1 MALVLSGSIDISGS
15 MTATTIIVSAPGS
28 SGIVSSSQQIQNYNL
43 FAQTSSANTFY
54 GNQTITGSVRITNGL
69 IIGASGSFAS
79 LGSYPNALTVNG
91 NTTGTFGGAIFLA
104 RGSATQWGII
114 SNDSDDL
121 SITNNNSFSTRNIKI
136 YDSAEKIEFTYSG
149 SLADNSAGYHN
160 IAFTGNAIVP
170 YQTNHYDLGSETN
183 YFRDLYLST
192 GSIKFIDNGN
202 VVGILSTTADGLNFD
217 SNITIGTSS
226 FEIGRRGTTY
236 KNTNLVM
243 GFDVMNDS
251 IVTGQHNIG
260 MGSEAGASLSSGNYN
275 IMIGYQA
282 GYQIGPGSRNVL
294 IGQGS
299 GNLLLLSSGI
309 SPDDNT
315 LVGGNAGQF
324 ITKGNNNTALG
335 TAALYGQIGAINT
348 FQNNTA
354 IGAGTATN
362 VSGVSTNNIY
372 IGAYAGP
379 KSSFTTENY
388 KFYVSNGQQYQQ
400 PYMFGNMATS
410 SRSLDINASLN
421 ISGSLVVSGSIKVG
435 NYGNIKDTFDH
446 IHLYTSGANFNGG
459 GNIQFGAIE
468 GSAASGVDNY
478 ISFNG
483 SPTTA
488 ASNTSV
494 TIWGDNSGGGA
505 ALFLNRKSSQGVESW
520 GYTPWTIGVD
530 LGATSTPNGLY
541 IGTGNTF
548 LNRSIEFNYKGL
560 TPNILFSGSGI
571 IPAQANTYDLGTPTK
586 PWREIY
592 VSTGSINFVN
602 NGVVVSTLGA
612 DTNGTQLT
620 GSLSISGS
628 IKVGSLVVS
637 GSASFSKKLKIG
649 PDIGAGI
656 NSSFENALE
665 IGSNPDVGLGG
676 AMFLGNTLGSSTWG
690 MLSNGSNNFAIANQS
705 GFQSRAI
712 TLYNTENKIEF
723 LYSGSINA
731 YGSGFHNIRF
741 DENGIIPYSSNKY
754 DLGSATNTWKN
765 LYIASGSINFV
776 NNGTVVST
784 ISTNA
789 DGSQNFTNGI
799 NVTGSLRV
807 TGSLKVGDWQH
818 GEGVANTAKLDI
830 RTASDRGLKIN
841 GGSSSDVIIT
851 AYRGASDDMIRSM
864 RLEASDI
871 NIYTGDG
878 NANTGSYIGGFNTN
892 GLAFAAGKGID
903 FSATSNG
910 SGTTSSELLNDYEVG
925 TWTALLICGTS
936 GTITL
941 NSAAASCTYT
951 KIGRLV
957 NVSGYID
964 VQSVSSPTGRLR
976 ITGFPFTQISDG
988 VPVGVGYLNNTN
1000 AYTGFAIMLGNQSDG
1015 AYIDRNANTGADAAL
1030 DMSSAIKANS
1040 EIYFNLTYTT
1050 T

>member
-15 MTATTIIVSAPGS
+15 MTATTIIVSAPGA
-28 SGIVSSSQQIQNYNL
+28 SGVVSSSQQIQNYFT
-43 FAQTSSANTFY
+43 FAKTGSANTFY

-121 SITNNNSFSTRNIKI
+121 SITNNDSFSTRNIKI

-324 ITKGNNNTALG
+324 ITKGNKNTALG
-335 TAALYGQIGAINT
+335 AAALYGQIGAINT

-354 IGAGTATN
+354 IGSGTATN

-379 KSSFTTENY
+379 QSSFTTENY

-410 SRSLDINASLN
+410 SRSLDINASLSV
-421 ISGSLVVSGSIKVG
+421 SGSLTVSGSSL
-435 NYGNIKDTFDH
+435 F
-446 IHLYTSGANFNGG
+446 
-459 GNIQFGAIE
+459 
-468 GSAASGVDNY
+468 
-478 ISFNG
+478 
-483 SPTTA
+483 TA
-488 ASNTSV
+488 
-494 TIWGDNSGGGA
+494 
-505 ALFLNRKSSQGVESW
+505 
-520 GYTPWTIGVD
+520 
-530 LGATSTPNGLY
+530 
-541 IGTGNTF
+541 
-548 LNRSIEFNYKGL
+548 
-560 TPNILFSGSGI
+560 
-571 IPAQANTYDLGTPTK
+571 
-586 PWREIY
+586 
-592 VSTGSINFVN
+592 
-602 NGVVVSTLGA
+602 
-612 DTNGTQLT
+612 
-620 GSLSISGS
+620 
-628 IKVGSLVVS
+628 
-637 GSASFSKKLKIG
+637 KLKIG

-656 NSSFENALE
+656 NSSFANALE

-712 TLYNTENKIEF
+712 TLYNTANKIEF

-731 YGSGFHNIRF
+731 NGSGFHNIRF

-754 DLGSATNTWKN
+754 DLGSATNTWKEIYAITGSISGSLVVSGSVN
-765 LYIASGSINFV
+765 INGNQTISGSISASGMIDS
-776 NNGTVVST
+776 NGLTLT
-784 ISTNA
+784 KN
-789 DGSQNFTNGI
+789 NFTIDTQGSISYHDVVGLTLKGKSASVFDFSYYNPYGNAVITNPI
-799 NVTGSLRV
+799 NS
-807 TGSLKVGDWQH
+807 
-818 GEGVANTAKLDI
+818 N
-830 RTASDRGLKIN
+830 
-841 GGSSSDVIIT
+841 
-851 AYRGASDDMIRSM
+851 
-864 RLEASDI
+864 DI
-871 NIYTGDG
+871 NF
-878 NANTGSYIGGFNTN
+878 NTGSVLIGMGNLKFNT
-892 GLAFAAGKGID
+892 AGKGID

-910 SGTTSSELLNDYEVG
+910 SGTTSSELLNDYEEG
-925 TWTALLICGTS
+925 TFTP
-936 GTITL
+936 TL
-941 NSAAASCTYT
+941 GGDSTYTTQFGNYT
-951 KIGRLV
+951 KIGNKVYFKIILIV
-957 NVSGYID
+957 NLIG
-964 VQSVSSPTGRLR
+964 TGDAQNIYGL
-976 ITGFPFTQISDG
+976 PFTCDSTAVGYPMYVGAFQDLSSARVFIAGRVGASG
-988 VPVGVGYLNNTN
+988 TSIAIRSIGTAAVGVN
-1000 AYTGFAIMLGNQSDG
+1000 AANVFQNGSTIEIAGFYGV
-1015 AYIDRNANTGADAAL
+1015 
-1030 DMSSAIKANS
+1030 
-1040 EIYFNLTYTT
+1040 
-1050 T
+1050 

>member
-28 SGIVSSSQQIQNYNL
+28 SGMVSSSQQIQNYNL

-69 IIGASGSFAS
+69 IIGASGSFATPV
-79 LGSYPNALTVNG
+79 SYPNALTVNG

-183 YFRDLYLST
+183 YFRDLYIST

-282 GYQIGPGSRNVL
+282 GNQIGPGSRNVL

-299 GNLLLLSSGI
+299 GNSLLLSSGI

-315 LVGGNAGQF
+315 LVGGNSGQF
-324 ITKGNNNTALG
+324 ITKGNKNTALG
-335 TAALYGQIGAINT
+335 NASLYGQTGAINT

-354 IGAGTATN
+354 IGYGTATN

-379 KSSFTTENY
+379 QSSFTTETY
-388 KFYVSNGQQYQQ
+388 KFYVSNGQQSQQ

-410 SRSLDINASLN
+410 SRSLDINASLAV
-421 ISGSLVVSGSIKVG
+421 SGSLTVSGSSLFTTKV
-435 NYGNIKDTFDH
+435 
-446 IHLYTSGANFNGG
+446 
-459 GNIQFGAIE
+459 
-468 GSAASGVDNY
+468 
-478 ISFNG
+478 
-483 SPTTA
+483 
-488 ASNTSV
+488 
-494 TIWGDNSGGGA
+494 
-505 ALFLNRKSSQGVESW
+505 
-520 GYTPWTIGVD
+520 
-530 LGATSTPNGLY
+530 
-541 IGTGNTF
+541 
-548 LNRSIEFNYKGL
+548 
-560 TPNILFSGSGI
+560 
-571 IPAQANTYDLGTPTK
+571 
-586 PWREIY
+586 
-592 VSTGSINFVN
+592 
-602 NGVVVSTLGA
+602 
-612 DTNGTQLT
+612 
-620 GSLSISGS
+620 
-628 IKVGSLVVS
+628 
-637 GSASFSKKLKIG
+637 KIG
-649 PDIGAGI
+649 PDIGNGI
-656 NSSFENALE
+656 NTSFANALE
-665 IGSNPDVGLGG
+665 IGSNPDISLGG
-676 AMFLGNTLGSSTWG
+676 ALFLGNTLGSSTWG
-690 MLSNGSNNFAIANQS
+690 MVSNGSNNFAIANQS
-705 GFQSRAI
+705 GFDSRAV
-712 TLYNTENKIEF
+712 TLYNTETKIEF
-723 LYSGSINA
+723 LYSGSLNA
-731 YGSGFHNIRF
+731 RGAGFHNIRF
-741 DENGIIPYSSNKY
+741 DQNGIVPGEDYVF
-754 DLGSATNTWKN
+754 DLGTPSINWKN
-765 LYIASGSINFV
+765 AYIGGTTTTDILYVGNTSTFNSDSGFNKGIALTKGGTPTATAAGQVNVYSAPTTNNIIFQDNASTASFV
-776 NNGTVVST
+776 FNNSSQTYTFPAATGTIPVQT
-784 ISTNA
+784 A
-789 DGSQNFTNGI
+789 NGLI
-799 NVTGSLRV
+799 LTGSLRV
-807 TGSLKVGDWQH
+807 TGSFKVGDWQH

-841 GGSSSDVIIT
+841 GASSSDVIIT

-910 SGTTSSELLNDYEVG
+910 SGTTSSELLNDYEEG
-925 TWTALLICGTS
+925 TFTP
-936 GTITL
+936 
-941 NSAAASCTYT
+941 TYT
-951 KIGRLV
+951 GTNLTVVTYGNQFGWYTKVGRLV
-957 NVSGYID
+957 TVTICLMTEDITISGTYD
-964 VQSVSSPTGRLR
+964 VKIGGL
-976 ITGFPFTQISDG
+976 PFTSNSTAQASNALIIADSSRWASNPPIAGVITPNTTEVILYKDLGAVGAGTDPTTVKTSD
-988 VPVGVGYLNNTN
+988 L
-1000 AYTGFAIMLGNQSDG
+1000 
-1015 AYIDRNANTGADAAL
+1015 ADATGNRNVVRAT
-1030 DMSSAIKANS
+1030 
-1040 EIYFNLTYTT
+1040 LTYFV
-1050 T
+1050 

>member
-15 MTATTIIVSAPGS
+15 MTATTIIISAPGS

-121 SITNNNSFSTRNIKI
+121 SITNNDSFSTRNIKI

-183 YFRDLYLST
+183 YFRDLYIST
-192 GSIKFIDNGN
+192 GSIKFVNNGT
-202 VVGILSTTADGLNFD
+202 VVSTLSTNADGSQNFP
-217 SNITIGTSS
+217 NGLTI
-226 FEIGRRGTTY
+226 
-236 KNTNLVM
+236 
-243 GFDVMNDS
+243 
-251 IVTGQHNIG
+251 
-260 MGSEAGASLSSGNYN
+260 
-275 IMIGYQA
+275 
-282 GYQIGPGSRNVL
+282 
-294 IGQGS
+294 
-299 GNLLLLSSGI
+299 
-309 SPDDNT
+309 
-315 LVGGNAGQF
+315 
-324 ITKGNNNTALG
+324 
-335 TAALYGQIGAINT
+335 
-348 FQNNTA
+348 
-354 IGAGTATN
+354 
-362 VSGVSTNNIY
+362 
-372 IGAYAGP
+372 
-379 KSSFTTENY
+379 
-388 KFYVSNGQQYQQ
+388 
-400 PYMFGNMATS
+400 
-410 SRSLDINASLN
+410 
-421 ISGSLVVSGSIKVG
+421 SGSIKVG

-612 DTNGTQLT
+612 DANGTQLS
-620 GSLSISGS
+620 GSLT
-628 IKVGSLVVS
+628 VS
-637 GSASFSKKLKIG
+637 GSSLFTTKLKIG

-676 AMFLGNTLGSSTWG
+676 AMFFGNTLGSSTWG

-807 TGSLKVGDWQH
+807 TGSLKVGDWSW
-818 GEGVANTAKLDI
+818 GDGVANNAKLDI
-830 RTASDRGLKIN
+830 RTASDRGLKID
-841 GGSSSDVIIT
+841 GATSSDIIIT
-851 AYRGASDDMIRSM
+851 SYRGSSDDMVRGMVLQGNAVSFYI
-864 RLEASDI
+864 
-871 NIYTGDG
+871 GDG
-878 NANTGSYIGGFNTN
+878 NANTGSSVASFNTN
-892 GLAFAAGKGID
+892 GLGFESGKGID

-910 SGTTSSELLNDYEVG
+910 SGTTTSELLNDYEEG
-925 TWTALLICGTS
+925 TWTP
-936 GTITL
+936 
-941 NSAAASCTYT
+941 TYT
-951 KIGRLV
+951 GTNLTVVSYGNQFGWYTKVGRLV
-957 NVSGYID
+957 TVTICLMTED
-964 VQSVSSPTGRLR
+964 ITR
-976 ITGFPFTQISDG
+976 IGSEILKIGGLPFTSNSTAQA
-988 VPVGVGYLNNTN
+988 TN
-1000 AYTGFAIMLGNQSDG
+1000 ALVIGDSSRWDTNPPKYGVILPNVTEIVLYRDSG
-1015 AYIDRNANTGADAAL
+1015 ATGAGTDPVTVKTDDLADATGNRNVMRAT
-1030 DMSSAIKANS
+1030 
-1040 EIYFNLTYTT
+1040 LTYFV
-1050 T
+1050 